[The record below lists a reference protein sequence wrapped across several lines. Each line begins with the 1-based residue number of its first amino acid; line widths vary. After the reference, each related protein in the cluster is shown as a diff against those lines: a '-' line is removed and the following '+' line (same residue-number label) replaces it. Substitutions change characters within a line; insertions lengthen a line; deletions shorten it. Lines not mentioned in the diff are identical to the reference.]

1 MSEILGDLTCESCG
15 KVGESSADD
24 RRSGD
29 AEATAKSLESMVEGC
44 EVVDF
49 PQVRHDFSDTKIY
62 WRKGAESKAADQQPP
77 PLDTREASEP
87 AQV

>member
-1 MSEILGDLTCESCG
+1 VSRAGKLGYR
-15 KVGESSADD
+15 SADD
-24 RRSGD
+24 NRSGD

-62 WRKGAESKAADQQPP
+62 WRKGAKSEAADQPPPP
-77 PLDTREASEP
+77 PLDTRESSES

>member
-1 MSEILGDLTCESCG
+1 MSRAGKLGY
-15 KVGESSADD
+15 SSADD
-24 RRSGD
+24 SRNGD
-29 AEATAKSLESMVEGC
+29 AEATAKSLESMVEGY

-62 WRKGAESKAADQQPP
+62 WRKGAEPKAADQPPP
-77 PLDTREASEP
+77 PLDTRESLES